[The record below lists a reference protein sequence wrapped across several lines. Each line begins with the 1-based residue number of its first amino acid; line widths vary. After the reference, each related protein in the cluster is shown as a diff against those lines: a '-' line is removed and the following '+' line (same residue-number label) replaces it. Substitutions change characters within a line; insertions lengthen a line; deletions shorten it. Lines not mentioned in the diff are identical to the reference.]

1 MNNTFTL
8 KIMASNKI
16 FYDGDCIKVTVN
28 APDGELEVMANHEA
42 AVLAVV
48 PGTIRFTLDDEQ
60 WTQAVTGSGFL
71 VVSDNEATLI
81 VDTAE
86 RPEDIDVI
94 RAKEALERAEE
105 KLRHEK
111 SQREYLHSKASLSRA
126 MARLKATSK
135 YI

>member
-1 MNNTFTL
+1 MNTFKL

-16 FYDGDCIKVTVN
+16 FYDGDCGKIIVN
-28 APDGELEVMANHEA
+28 APDGNLEVMANHEA

-48 PGTIRFTLDDEQ
+48 PGVIRFTVDDSA
-60 WTQAVTGSGFL
+60 WTEAVTGSGF
-71 VVSDNEATLI
+71 VMVSNNEATLI

-94 RAKEALERAEE
+94 RAKEAKERAEE
-105 KLRHEK
+105 KLRQEN
-111 SQREYLHSKASLSRA
+111 SQREYLHTQASLSRA

-135 YI
+135 YR